1 MITIGLLLI
10 AAALFI
16 VGRNIYDDIR
26 SDERAKSLIDGIYSE
41 YFDDLELK
49 EYNPTYANLDDIP
62 DYIRYPDK
70 EMKVGEIN
78 GQDCVGML
86 KIPAMDKEFPV
97 MEVLNMYTL
106 GWGPCKYS
114 GTPYKDNFVIGA
126 HNNSAHFGGLIRNVE
141 LGDEV
146 TFIDMEGNVFK
157 YTVEYIETLQPYEY
171 QKMVESEW
179 DLSLFTCTWDLGSRY
194 TVRCMKQNKQVS
206 IVDLG

>member
-41 YFDDLELK
+41 YLDNLELK

-78 GQDCVGML
+78 GQDCVGIL
-86 KIPAMDKEFPV
+86 NIPAMEKEFPV

-126 HNNSAHFGGLIRNVE
+126 HNNSAHFGGLIRSVE

>member
-1 MITIGLLLI
+1 MMIGLLLI

-16 VGRNIYDDIR
+16 VGRNIHDDIR
-26 SDERAKSLIDGIYSE
+26 SDERAKSLIEGIYDE
-41 YFDDLELK
+41 YFDKMELK

-62 DYIRYPDK
+62 DYVRYPDM
-70 EMKVGEIN
+70 EMKVAEIN
-78 GQDCVGML
+78 GQDCVGVL
-86 KIPAMDKEFPV
+86 TIPAMEKEFPV

-146 TFIDMEGNVFK
+146 TFVDMDGNVFK
-157 YTVEYIETLQPYEY
+157 YTVEYIESLQPYESD
-171 QKMVESEW
+171 KMINSEW

-194 TVRCMKQNKQVS
+194 TVRCMRQNKQVS

>member
-1 MITIGLLLI
+1 MMIGLLLI

-26 SDERAKSLIDGIYSE
+26 SDERAKSLIEGIYDE
-41 YFDDLELK
+41 YFDKMELK

-62 DYIRYPDK
+62 DYVRYPDM
-70 EMKVGEIN
+70 EMKVAEIN
-78 GQDCVGML
+78 GQDCVGVL
-86 KIPAMDKEFPV
+86 TIPAMEKEFPV

-146 TFIDMEGNVFK
+146 TFVDMDGNVFK
-157 YTVEYIETLQPYEY
+157 YTVEYIESLQPYESD
-171 QKMVESEW
+171 KMINSEW

-194 TVRCMKQNKQVS
+194 TVRCMRQNKQVS

>member
-1 MITIGLLLI
+1 MMIGLLLI

-26 SDERAKSLIDGIYSE
+26 SDERAKSLIEGIYAE
-41 YFDDLELK
+41 YLDKLELK

-62 DYIRYPDK
+62 DYVRYPDM

-78 GQDCVGML
+78 GQSCVGVL
-86 KIPAMDKEFPV
+86 TIPAMEKEFPV
-97 MEVLNMYTL
+97 MEELNMYTL
-106 GWGPCKYS
+106 GWGPCKYF

-146 TFIDMEGNVFK
+146 TFVDMDGNVFR
-157 YTVEYIETLQPYEY
+157 YTVEYIESLKPYEY
-171 QKMVESEW
+171 DKMVESEW